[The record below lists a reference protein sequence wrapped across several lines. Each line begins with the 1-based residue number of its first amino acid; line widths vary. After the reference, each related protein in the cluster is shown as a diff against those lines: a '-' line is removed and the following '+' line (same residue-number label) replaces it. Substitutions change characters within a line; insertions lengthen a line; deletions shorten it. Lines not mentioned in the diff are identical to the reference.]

1 MDMLVCI
8 TVRFLFEA
16 VLDIVRF
23 SSTSRSGHDN
33 EPNTEQIMSKEKFLP
48 VAFFMLAFASPAFAE
63 NVEIYLLD
71 MLDNTQNGYC
81 IDIAK
86 GREQAAR
93 PDDGLQG
100 HTCYSPG
107 GALGYDQTFDT
118 ERFANGELYMVNFDV
133 CAQISSPAAGS
144 PLELAACDGSDAQGF
159 RFTGKGTIVPTAA
172 PDMCVTVAA
181 ETRSG
186 RSAAN
191 QIKVLS
197 LETCRDDLAAYQN
210 WGVRTVK

>member
-1 MDMLVCI
+1 MTDLKTLTIAVCALGL
-8 TVRFLFEA
+8 T
-16 VLDIVRF
+16 
-23 SSTSRSGHDN
+23 
-33 EPNTEQIMSKEKFLP
+33 
-48 VAFFMLAFASPAFAE
+48 SPALAE

-86 GREQAAR
+86 GREEAAN

-118 ERFANGELYMVNFDV
+118 ERFADGELYMVNFDV
-133 CAQISSPAAGS
+133 CTQLTSTDAGS
-144 PLELAACDGSDAQGF
+144 PLELATCDGSAAQSF
-159 RFTGKGTIVPTAA
+159 SFASEGTITPTSA
-172 PDMCVTVAA
+172 PEMCVTVAEA
-181 ETRSG
+181 TRSG
-186 RSAAN
+186 RSSAN

-197 LETCRDDLAAYQN
+197 LETCSDDLAAYQN
-210 WGVRTVK
+210 WGVRTAE

>member
-1 MDMLVCI
+1 MFKRTILSV
-8 TVRFLFEA
+8 TVPF
-16 VLDIVRF
+16 
-23 SSTSRSGHDN
+23 
-33 EPNTEQIMSKEKFLP
+33 
-48 VAFFMLAFASPAFAE
+48 LAFAAPAYAE

-86 GREQAAR
+86 GREEAAN

-118 ERFANGELYMVNFDV
+118 EKFADGQLYMVNFDV
-133 CAQISSPAAGS
+133 CTQLSSTDAGS
-144 PLELAACDGSDAQGF
+144 ALELAACDGSEAQSFEFSGE
-159 RFTGKGTIVPTAA
+159 GTIVPASAT
-172 PDMCVTVAA
+172 DMCVTVA
-181 ETRSG
+181 EDTRSG
-186 RSAAN
+186 RSDAN

-197 LETCRDDLAAYQN
+197 LETCSDDLAAYQT
-210 WGVRTVK
+210 WGVRTAE

>member
-1 MDMLVCI
+1 
-8 TVRFLFEA
+8 
-16 VLDIVRF
+16 
-23 SSTSRSGHDN
+23 
-33 EPNTEQIMSKEKFLP
+33 MSKLLVPGAAFVLMNSAN
-48 VAFFMLAFASPAFAE
+48 VALAE

-71 MLDNTQNGYC
+71 ILDNTQNGYC

-86 GREQAAR
+86 GREEAAN

-118 ERFANGELYMVNFDV
+118 ERFAAGELYMVNFDV
-133 CAQISSPAAGS
+133 CTQAPSFDAGS
-144 PLELAACDGSDAQGF
+144 ALELAACDGSDAQSFVFSGE
-159 RFTGKGTIVPTAA
+159 GKIVPAA
-172 PDMCVTVAA
+172 SPDMCITVAE

-186 RSAAN
+186 RSDAN

-197 LETCRDDLAAYQN
+197 LESCDDALAAYQK
-210 WGVRTVK
+210 WGVRTLE